1 MMTVPYGLRARV
13 PQKAPVAMSDL
24 AQLESQILSQVAAA
38 GDEAALEAV
47 RVAALGKKG
56 SISALLAT
64 LGKMSPDERKTQGAA
79 INLAKDKVTQAL
91 AARRDI
97 LKSAALDARLA
108 SETIDVTLPVRDAS
122 AETGRIHPLSQVF
135 EEVAT
140 IFADMGFAI
149 AEGPD
154 IETDEYNFTKLNFP
168 EGHPSP
174 EMQDTFYFNPKPDG
188 SQLLLRTHTSPVQIR
203 TMLAQKPPIR
213 VIIPGRT
220 YRSDSDQTHTPM
232 FHQVEGLVID
242 TSSHLGHLKWILQEF
257 CKAFFEVDQVNMRF
271 RPSFFPF
278 TEPSLEVDIQ
288 CRRDKGEV
296 RFGEGDDWME
306 ILGCGMVHPNVLR
319 NCGLDPDEYQGFA
332 WGLGIDRIAMLKY
345 GMPDLRPFF
354 EADVRWLSHYGFRP
368 LDFPTLAG
376 GLSG

>member
-1 MMTVPYGLRARV
+1 MTV
-13 PQKAPVAMSDL
+13 SDL
-24 AQLESQILSQVAAA
+24 AKLVQTILGEIAAA

-47 RVAALGKKG
+47 RVSALGKKG

-79 INLAKDKVTQAL
+79 INQAKDKVTEAL
-91 AARRDI
+91 AARREV
-97 LKSAALDARLA
+97 LKAAALDARLA
-108 SETIDVTLPVRDAS
+108 SETIDVTLPTREAATES
-122 AETGRIHPLSQVF
+122 GRIHPLSQVF
-135 EEVAT
+135 EEVNT

-154 IETDEYNFTKLNFP
+154 IETDDYNFTKLNFP
-168 EGHPSP
+168 EGHPAR
-174 EMQDTFYFNPKPDG
+174 EMQDTFFFNPKPDG
-188 SQLLLRTHTSPVQIR
+188 SRLLLRTHTSPVQIR

-242 TSSHLGHLKWILQEF
+242 KGSHLGHLKWILQEF
-257 CKAFFEVDQVNMRF
+257 CKAFFEVDHVKMRF

-288 CRRDKGEV
+288 CRRDKDEV
-296 RFGEGDDWME
+296 RFGEGEDWLE

-354 EADVRWLSHYGFRP
+354 EADVRWLAHYGFRP

-376 GLSG
+376 GLSS

>member
-1 MMTVPYGLRARV
+1 MTN
-13 PQKAPVAMSDL
+13 MSDL
-24 AQLESQILSQVAAA
+24 KKQQQEIVARIRTAK
-38 GDEAALEAV
+38 DEAELEAI

-56 SISALLAT
+56 SVTELLKGLGTMTPEQRREQGPLLNAL
-64 LGKMSPDERKTQGAA
+64 KDEVAA
-79 INLAKDKVTQAL
+79 AL
-91 AARRDI
+91 AEKSKQ
-97 LKSAALDARLA
+97 LKSLALEARLNTE
-108 SETIDVTLPVRDAS
+108 SVDVTLPVREAPT
-122 AETGRIHPLSQVF
+122 EIGRVHPITQVID
-135 EEVAT
+135 ELTA
-140 IFADMGFAI
+140 IFADMGFSVV
-149 AEGPD
+149 EGPD
-154 IETDEYNFTKLNFP
+154 IETDDYNFTKLNFP
-168 EGHPSP
+168 PDHPAR
-174 EMQDTFYFNPKPDG
+174 EMQDTFFFNPKPDG
-188 SQLLLRTHTSPVQIR
+188 SRLLLRTHTSPVQVR
-203 TMLAQKPPIR
+203 TMLAWKPPIR

-242 TSSHLGHLKWILQEF
+242 KGSHLGHLKWILEEF
-257 CKAFFEVDQVNMRF
+257 CKAFFEVDQVKMRF

-288 CRRDKGEV
+288 CRRDKGEI

-306 ILGCGMVHPNVLR
+306 ILGCGMVHPNVMR
-319 NCGLDPDEYQGFA
+319 NCGLDPDEFQGFA

-376 GLSG
+376 GLSS